1 MIAHHQTPHVFL
13 YTRTHLILFYKVQFH
28 AKNSQYSGRM
38 MGSVLCLE
46 SARTERQLNLNF
58 RCRLGFGCMFRIK
71 GAQKISFCHHL
82 ERQAWTSIT
91 HLISGVSDLLNTSDA
106 SLRDWMCRRDT
117 TKQRNAVLSVGD
129 SKALAETDP
138 SLVSLLS
145 ALQYHIIPCNTLQC
159 HGIPCNT
166 RQTHHWCQSSQACP
180 SMPKRLP
187 HVHAPA
193 IILNRWPVRAHKRGR
208 QDAAKDPQIVLQY
221 IC

>member
-1 MIAHHQTPHVFL
+1 MFGE
-13 YTRTHLILFYKVQFH
+13 RTHRTPTESQFPLQTWLWLHVQDKRSPKNLILP
-28 AKNSQYSGRM
+28 SSW
-38 MGSVLCLE
+38 E
-46 SARTERQLNLNF
+46 
-58 RCRLGFGCMFRIK
+58 
-71 GAQKISFCHHL
+71 
-82 ERQAWTSIT
+82 TSIT

-117 TKQRNAVLSVGD
+117 TEQRNAVLRVGD

-145 ALQYHIIPCNTLQC
+145 ALQYHIMPCNTLQC

-180 SMPKRLP
+180 SMPKRHP